1 MSKRNRRKE
10 AVEEDFIDFFS
21 DKAHVVE
28 EYKEEKTF
36 GKKFK
41 AISGFL
47 SASVVLGLVFSIYPI
62 MGLSAAAKVAEP
74 VAQFWKDLPSELNDP
89 SIAERNVLYD
99 KNGDIFAEVWAED
112 RIQLTS
118 LDEISDYAKNGL
130 IATEDKRFYDHAG
143 IDFIGTARSAIRGSG
158 GGSGITQQLVKN
170 LQFYD
175 QAGKDKKDQAV
186 ERSLTRKIQELKYSI
201 EYEKDHS
208 KDEILL
214 EYFNTVAFGG
224 PNTYSIEAASKYFF
238 GKKAKDLNLAE
249 SSALVGTTNNPV
261 VFNLKDT
268 SKDARWKT
276 RQKAVLDRMVDE
288 GYVTADEAKK
298 AASEKLK
305 IVLKKSRGN
314 CTSSEYPF
322 YCDYVMDY
330 LADSGKLGETPEER
344 AAVIAKGG
352 LHIKTYMDPEAMD
365 QIDKKLEAEFG
376 NNNRVVAPVA
386 LVEAGTGG
394 VTAFGVNRDYGEG
407 KGKTVINV
415 ADNPAAT
422 GSAYKVFTLA
432 AALNA
437 GRTESSLTFDAPC
450 VFAPQGFDYPN
461 SGFKNSQGCG
471 RQSGVLNYQQATA
484 YSSNTWYTKLA
495 TQIGLDKVYDISRQ
509 MNLNVPDNL
518 TNRSL
523 SFVLGPVENSPIDM
537 AAAYATFSNKGVF
550 CPATPV
556 EEYHYSDGSVPAVPD
571 TYKPEDDSCK
581 RVTSPASAS
590 TVLKAMRA
598 NTYGDGMPGAFGTQG
613 RISGYDS
620 VGKSGTNQR
629 YNYTQGQV
637 SADYGF
643 FIDIYDMDR
652 VTRGVYQNSYYRGQM
667 WPYNYS
673 AKATSSIFGS
683 VLKMNK
689 NKPLDF
695 NNRDNSFTPVEIE
708 KRDYFTVPS
717 VIGMTAEEALDAMSS
732 VGIPVYV
739 SKETVA
745 SPDVQFPSNVIG
757 EQSIKAGTELPIGTK
772 KEIVLYLTK

>member
-1 MSKRNRRKE
+1 MSKRSRRKE
-10 AVEEDFIDFFS
+10 AVEESFIDFFS
-21 DKAHVVE
+21 DKALVVE
-28 EYKEEKTF
+28 EYKEKKTF
-36 GKKFK
+36 GKSLK
-41 AISGFL
+41 AVAGFL
-47 SASVVLGLVFSIYPI
+47 SLSVILGLIVTVYPV

-74 VAQFWKDLPSELNDP
+74 VAKYWKDLPSELGET

-112 RIQLTS
+112 RVQLDS
-118 LDEISDYAKNGL
+118 LDKISDYAKNGL
-130 IATEDKRFYDHAG
+130 IATEDKRFYEHAG
-143 IDFIGTARSAIRGSG
+143 IDFIGTARSAVSGSG
-158 GGSGITQQLVKN
+158 GGSGITQQLIKN

-175 QAGKDKKDQAV
+175 QAGKEKKDDAI
-186 ERSLTRKIQELKYSI
+186 ERSLSRKLQELKYSM
-201 EYEKDHS
+201 EYEKNHT

-224 PNTYSIEAASKYFF
+224 PNTYSIEAASQYFF
-238 GKKAKDLNLAE
+238 GKSAKKLDLAE
-249 SSALVGTTNNPV
+249 ASALIGTANNPV
-261 VFNLKDT
+261 LFNLKHTDD
-268 SKDARWKT
+268 DAKWKG
-276 RQKAVLDRMVDE
+276 RQKAVLDRMVAE
-288 GYVTADEAKK
+288 GHVTSEEAKK
-298 AASEKLK
+298 ASNQKLK

-322 YCDYVMDY
+322 YCEYVIDY
-330 LADSGKLGETPEER
+330 LADSEKLGETAEER

-352 LHIKTYMDPEAMD
+352 LHIKTHMDPAAMD

-432 AALNA
+432 AALNS

-450 VFAPQGFDYPN
+450 VFAPQGYDYPN

-471 RQSGVLNYQQATA
+471 KQAGVLDYLQGTA

-509 MNLNVPDNL
+509 LNLNVPENL

-537 AAAYATFSNKGVF
+537 AAAYATFTNKGVF
-550 CPATPV
+550 CPATPI
-556 EEYHYSDGSVPAVPD
+556 EDYHYSDGSVPAVPD
-571 TYKPEDDSCK
+571 TYRPEDDSCK
-581 RVTSPASAS
+581 RVTSPATAS

-598 NTYGDGMPGAFGTQG
+598 NTYGDGIPGAFGTQG

-652 VTRGVYQNSYYRGQM
+652 VTRGVYQNSYYRGQL

-683 VLKMNK
+683 VLKMGK
-689 NKPLDF
+689 NKSLDF
-695 NNRDNSFTPVEIE
+695 NNRDTSFTPVAIE
-708 KRDYFTVPS
+708 KRDYFTIPS
-717 VIGMTAEEALDAMSS
+717 VLGMTAEQAVDAMSS
-732 VGIPVYV
+732 IGIPVYV
-739 SKETVA
+739 SKETVKA
-745 SPDVQFPSNVIG
+745 DGQFPVGVIG
-757 EQSIKAGTELPIGTK
+757 EQSISPGEELPVGTK
-772 KEIVLYLTK
+772 KEIVLYITE